1 MKMSKECRNIPESK
15 DYLAF
20 LQSYDAVGLRLN
32 IDFFSFK
39 KRKYIYLF
47 VYTLQPPR
55 RGGCIFIVGIMFLA
69 KAHK

>member
-1 MKMSKECRNIPESK
+1 MKISKECRNIPESK

-39 KRKYIYLF
+39 KTKIYICLCTLYNRLAEAVAYLLL
-47 VYTLQPPR
+47 VL
-55 RGGCIFIVGIMFLA
+55 CS
-69 KAHK
+69 